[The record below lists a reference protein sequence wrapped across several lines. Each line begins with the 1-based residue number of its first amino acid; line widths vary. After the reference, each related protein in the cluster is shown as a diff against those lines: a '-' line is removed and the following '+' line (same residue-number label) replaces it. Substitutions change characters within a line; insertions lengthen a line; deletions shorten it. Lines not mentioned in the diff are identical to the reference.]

1 MKKFL
6 TFKKILL
13 AILIF
18 IGVSQFIKIDK
29 ENETVNSSLDFLSIE
44 SPTKGISKMIKNQ
57 CYDCHSDETK
67 YPWYADIAP
76 VSWWLKSNINGARDF
91 MNFSTWGLLTPKQKI
106 AKMQECFEALQE
118 EEMPVALYILMH
130 DQSQF
135 SEKETESLQEW
146 FKNYNAKLN

>member
-6 TFKKILL
+6 SFKKVLL
-13 AILIF
+13 AIIIF
-18 IGVSQFIKIDK
+18 LGVSQFIKIDK
-29 ENETVNSSLDFLSIE
+29 ENKIVNSSLDFLSIE
-44 SPTKGISKMIKNQ
+44 SPTKKISKMIQNQ

-76 VSWWLKSNINGARDF
+76 ISWWLKSNIDGARDF

-135 SEKETESLQEW
+135 SEKETDSLQEW
-146 FKNYNAKLN
+146 FKNYNTPLN

>member
-6 TFKKILL
+6 TFKKTSL

-18 IGVSQFIKIDK
+18 LGVSQFIKIDK
-29 ENETVNSSLDFLSIE
+29 ENQIVNSSLDFLSIE
-44 SPTKGISKMIKNQ
+44 SPTKEISNMIQNQ

-135 SEKETESLQEW
+135 SEKETDSLQEW
-146 FKNYNAKLN
+146 FKNYNTTLN